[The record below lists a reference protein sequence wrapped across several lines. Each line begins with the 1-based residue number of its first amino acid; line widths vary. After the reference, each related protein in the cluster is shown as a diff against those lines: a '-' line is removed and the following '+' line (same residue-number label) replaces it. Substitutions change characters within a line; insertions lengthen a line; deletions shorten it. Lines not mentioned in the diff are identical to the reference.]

1 MTNAVA
7 QTNRWR
13 IVRRFVFGLAA
24 VLTVIG
30 LFYTEELWRGK
41 AAWESCRRDLEAKGI
56 DFEWAHYI
64 PAPVPE
70 DKNIFAVPKMK
81 EWFVGRGATEL
92 SKKVVTYPGLAVSTN
107 DPYSRLEVAYITI
120 ELPGGPASSGANV
133 LRWDDANARAQALRL
148 IKQAVGP
155 IGYHPG
161 AGGQLLFTPRSLNE
175 THPAQITLQCQSPPT
190 TNDLSH
196 FLPQV
201 GEIADTTAALSLEI
215 EPQDQ
220 GYRAMMRRPDSAAAF
235 LKWSE
240 QFGPEFTLIH
250 NAVQRPYVR
259 MPGDY
264 DVPEN
269 VSIPNFVSA
278 RASVQL
284 LSAESDCHLL
294 LRNPGAALLDLTLVN
309 DLCRIFTNRP
319 ITLVGSMIN
328 VAVGNL
334 YAGDIA
340 HGLRW
345 HAWQEPQLAALEEQ
359 LENINVIAPVHESLR
374 MEPVAGCENLQTMP
388 TVRLFELPLQDVNAW
403 EQFKV
408 RCEAHLMPRGW
419 IYQNMVVTAQRA
431 AEVDKWMDPVNQAVF
446 PAQVEADTTTMSAR
460 LRTGRP
466 YTFLAATFIPN
477 IKKACQRI
485 ALTQTKVRHAMI
497 ACALERYQL
506 AHGDYPETLDAL
518 VPRFIEAIPNDVI
531 GGKPPHY
538 RRSGAGTYL
547 LYSIGWSGQESEG
560 VSKPNDTGDW
570 VWPEAD

>member
-1 MTNAVA
+1 
-7 QTNRWR
+7 
-13 IVRRFVFGLAA
+13 
-24 VLTVIG
+24 
-30 LFYTEELWRGK
+30 FYTEELWRGK
-41 AAWESCRRDLEAKGI
+41 AAWESCRRALEAKGI
-56 DFEWAHYI
+56 DFEWAHYF

-70 DKNIFAVPKMK
+70 GENIFAVPKMK

-92 SKKVVTYPGLAVSTN
+92 SKKAVAYPGLAVPTN
-107 DPYSRLEVAYITI
+107 GQYSRLEVAYITI
-120 ELPGGPASSGANV
+120 ELPTGPARASTNV
-133 LRWDDANARAQALRL
+133 LRWDDPNARAQALRL
-148 IKQAVGP
+148 IKEVVGP
-155 IGYHPG
+155 IGFHPG
-161 AGGQLLFTPRSLNE
+161 SSGQLLFTPRSLDDI
-175 THPAQITLQCQSPPT
+175 HPAQITLQCQSAPT

-201 GEIADTTAALSLEI
+201 GEIADTTAAQSLEI

-220 GYRAMMRRPDSAAAF
+220 GYRAMMRAPDSAETF

-240 QFGPEFTLIH
+240 QFEPEFTLIH
-250 NAVQRPYVR
+250 EAVQRPYVR
-259 MPGDY
+259 MPGEY

-278 RASVQL
+278 RAFVQL

-294 LRNPGAALLDLTLVN
+294 QTNPGAALMDLTLVN

-328 VAVGNL
+328 VAVRNL

-345 HAWQEPQLAALEEQ
+345 HAWREPQLAALEEQ
-359 LENINVIAPVHESLR
+359 LKNINVIAAVHESLH
-374 MEPVAGCENLQTMP
+374 MEPVAGCENLQTIP
-388 TVRLFELPLQDVNAW
+388 TVRLFKLSFQDVNAW
-403 EQFKV
+403 EKFKV
-408 RCEAHLMPRGW
+408 RCEARLMPCGW
-419 IYQNMVVTAQRA
+419 IYQNMIVTAQRA
-431 AEVDKWMDPVNQAVF
+431 AEVDAWMYPIDQAVF
-446 PAQVEADTTTMSAR
+446 PQQVETDTTSMTNLLS
-460 LRTGRP
+460 TGRP
-466 YTFLAATFIPN
+466 YTFLAAAFIPN
-477 IKKACQRI
+477 FKKAVQRT

-518 VPRFIEAIPNDVI
+518 VPQFIESIPNDVI

-538 RRSGAGTYL
+538 RRSGAGTYV
-547 LYSIGWSGQESEG
+547 LYSIGWSGQDGGG

-570 VWPEAD
+570 IWPEPD